1 MNPIPARQSFID
13 NAASL
18 IAMGCI
24 QLREGVDNYQK
35 DIVYP
40 KGKGKTTGSL
50 GIISNWLADGY
61 PAAMNAKL

>member
-1 MNPIPARQSFID
+1 MALSCFICPPP
-13 NAASL
+13 L
-18 IAMGCI
+18 GG
-24 QLREGVDNYQK
+24 QYQK